1 MTWVGVYY
9 RPADQGEE
17 VDVLQALEVASQSW
31 PLVLMG
37 DFNHPGIC
45 WISNMARHAWS
56 RRFLQYVKDNFLTQ
70 VVEKPTRRGELL
82 DLALTNKK
90 GLVGDVKVGNS
101 LGCSN
106 HEMVEF
112 RIMCRRSTV
121 DFRRVNFD
129 LLKNLLG
136 GLEFPWAGVLEGKGA
151 QVNWSTLKHHF
162 FQAQNQCNPNS
173 KKSGKGGRRS
183 V

>member
-70 VVEKPTRRGELL
+70 VVEELMRRGVLL
-82 DLALTNKK
+82 VLVLTKRER
-90 GLVGDVKVGNS
+90 LVRYVKAGGS
-101 LGCSN
+101 LG
-106 HEMVEF
+106 
-112 RIMCRRSTV
+112 
-121 DFRRVNFD
+121 
-129 LLKNLLG
+129 
-136 GLEFPWAGVLEGKGA
+136 
-151 QVNWSTLKHHF
+151 
-162 FQAQNQCNPNS
+162 
-173 KKSGKGGRRS
+173 
-183 V
+183 